1 MYKKLLVIF
10 TFIDNE
16 VEKIISLLQLNLY
29 DNMLMYGE

>member
-1 MYKKLLVIF
+1 MYKKLLVTF

-29 DNMLMYGE
+29 DNMLMYG